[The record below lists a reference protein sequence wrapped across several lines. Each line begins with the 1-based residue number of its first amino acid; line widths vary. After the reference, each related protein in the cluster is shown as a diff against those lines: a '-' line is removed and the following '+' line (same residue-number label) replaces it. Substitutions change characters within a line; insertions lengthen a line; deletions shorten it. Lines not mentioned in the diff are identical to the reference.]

1 MMMKIMTTITDN
13 DEKIRMAMMIFQSPG
28 LREQGSSPEQMDSGF
43 PNSRLMMMMIM
54 MVMMM
59 MMMMRMMVTIM
70 MIFRL
75 LLSKSIVILFG
86 PYIC

>member
-1 MMMKIMTTITDN
+1 MSMMMKIMTTITDN

-43 PNSRLMMMMIM
+43 PNSRLMMMMVMM

-59 MMMMRMMVTIM
+59 MRIMVTM
-70 MIFRL
+70 MTIFQL
-75 LLSKSIVILFG
+75 LLSKSIVFLIG
-86 PYIC
+86 P

>member
-43 PNSRLMMMMIM
+43 PNSRLMMAMMIM

-59 MMMMRMMVTIM
+59 MMMMRMTVTM
-70 MIFRL
+70 MTIFQL
-75 LLSKSIVILFG
+75 LLSKSIVG

>member
-43 PNSRLMMMMIM
+43 PNSRLMMMMVMM

-59 MMMMRMMVTIM
+59 MRIMVTM
-70 MIFRL
+70 MTIFQL
-75 LLSKSIVILFG
+75 LLSKSIVFLIG
-86 PYIC
+86 P